1 MNFKMIRYTLGWLM
15 IFEAGFLTVPLIT
28 SLRFIL
34 VPNEWKS
41 LLSIFIGMIICSVL
55 GTLCVLKKP
64 KNRNLYA
71 KDGLVVVALS
81 WIVLSLLGAIPLY
94 INGLM
99 FPKDS
104 TVHLNFIDCF
114 FEISSGFTTTGS
126 SILKAVEDL
135 PKGMIMWRSFT
146 HWVGG
151 MGVLVFIMAFLPLG
165 GAQNLHIMRAESPG
179 PTVSKLV
186 PKMKKTAFILYLI
199 YFILTVVMFITLL
212 FDNGANCEN
221 GKMSVFEAINTAFAT
236 AGTGGFG
243 FKNDSFA
250 GFSDYAQI
258 VVTIFMIIFSVNFS
272 SYYLVFKRRF
282 KDAFNLEVI
291 VFFLIVI
298 IATLA
303 IAINIYIPQFE
314 GDKLTELLAVD
325 ANDINVTSYTLNEAG
340 ELIPASGKYSFGTA
354 LKHAAFNVATIM
366 STSGF
371 GTENFVA
378 WPEMSQIIIVV
389 LMFVGACAGSTC
401 GGIKISRIL
410 ILVKG
415 VFRELKGAIHPRQVN
430 KITMDKRPVP
440 DETVRSVNA
449 YIACYIIVFVA
460 VMLLISL
467 DPFVTDLTTA
477 FTSTAA
483 TINNVGPGLGDV
495 GPTSNFSGY
504 NWFSTLVLSFAMIAG
519 RLELIPMLILFS
531 PKTWRKN

>member
-1 MNFKMIRYTLGWLM
+1 MNFGMIRYTLGWLM

-28 SLRFIL
+28 SLCYITSPL
-34 VPNEWKS
+34 EWWS
-41 LLSIFIGMIICSVL
+41 LISIIIGMLICSGL

-64 KNRNLYA
+64 KSRELYA
-71 KDGLVVVALS
+71 KDGLVVVAMS
-81 WIVLSLLGAIPLY
+81 WIVLSLLGAIPLF
-94 INGLM
+94 IDGLM
-99 FPKDS
+99 YTRDEN
-104 TVHLNFIDCF
+104 VVEWFIDCF

-135 PKGMIMWRSFT
+135 PKSMIMWRSFT

-221 GKMSVFEAINTAFAT
+221 GKMTVFEAINTSFAT

-243 FKNDSFA
+243 LKNDSLA

-258 VVTIFMIIFSVNFS
+258 IVTIFMIIFSVNFS

-282 KDAFNLEVI
+282 KDAFNLEVKI
-291 VFFLIVI
+291 FFLIVI
-298 IATLA
+298 IAILA
-303 IAINIYIPQFE
+303 ITLNIYFTDFTGE
-314 GDKLTELLAVD
+314 KLAELASVQ
-325 ANDINVTSYTLNEAG
+325 ASDIKISVNENG
-340 ELIPASGKYSFGTA
+340 EAIGEYSFGSA
-354 LKHAAFNVATIM
+354 LKHAAFNVATII

-378 WPEMSQIIIVV
+378 WPEMSQIILVL
-389 LMFVGACAGSTC
+389 LMFIGACAGSTG
-401 GGIKISRIL
+401 GGIKVSRIL
-410 ILVKG
+410 ILFKG
-415 VFRELKGAIHPRQVN
+415 VLRELKGAIHPRQVN
-430 KITMDKRPVP
+430 KITIDKRPVA

-449 YIACYIIVFVA
+449 YIACYIIVFV
-460 VMLLISL
+460 VIMILISF

-483 TINNVGPGLGDV
+483 TINNIGPGLGTV

-504 NWFSTLVLSFAMIAG
+504 NWFSTLVLSFSMIAG
-519 RLELIPMLILFS
+519 RLELIPILILFS
-531 PKTWRKN
+531 PKTWKKN